1 MGELVA
7 GAVRPMWRPQL
18 RIVSEDLWTAA
29 QARFAERQQKHG
41 RRFGQRR
48 DLDSPYLLSGFGR
61 CGTCGGGMAAHSRQH
76 GGRRVFFYGCTSFW
90 KRGAKVCS
98 NNLVARMDVLDDE
111 VLATLEDDAGLRS

>member
-29 QARFAERQQKHG
+29 QARF
-41 RRFGQRR
+41 